1 MDACCSD
8 YLRFNKFSF
17 KRKLKAN
24 FFQTVLLPRL
34 LVLLLRLLL
43 LLMLLIDLLND
54 LADSVVADEGEVV
67 AVAESRAQEQLRAG
81 ANLTTKLQWQM

>member
-1 MDACCSD
+1 MHACCSD

-17 KRKLKAN
+17 KRKLKAY

-34 LVLLLRLLL
+34 LVLLLRL

-67 AVAESRAQEQLRAG
+67 AVAESRAQEQRRAG
-81 ANLTTKLQWQM
+81 ANLTTKS